1 MNNNLDINDRILHI
15 IDNQANGNQKKFSE
29 LIGFAPQVIS
39 NIVSGRRSKPSFD
52 VLNAISSSFV
62 DIDSHWL
69 LTGNGSMLK
78 NQIINNS
85 LIAEPTPSNRKTID
99 PLKEV
104 QRVPLFN
111 LTATMGLVPKSNG
124 DWDEEFVID
133 YLSIPNLAS
142 VDGAVYATGDSM
154 SPYLNSGDIIA
165 YKKIDVD
172 MDNIFFGEVYLL
184 SIYMDEYSTYKTI
197 KYLHKSDRGDD
208 YVKLVSANPVHND
221 KDIPLHKIAA
231 MGLVRASIRIH
242 N

>member
-1 MNNNLDINDRILHI
+1 MYNILDAFINIAE
-15 IDNQANGNQKKFSE
+15 NQGISITKLEQQ
-29 LIGFAPQVIS
+29 IGA
-39 NIVSGRRSKPSFD
+39 SKG
-52 VLNAISSSFV
+52 VLSRAISKDS
-62 DIDSHWL
+62 DIQSKWIMSL
-69 LTGNGSMLK
+69 VENYPQYSTEWILTGKGSMLK
-78 NQIINNS
+78 NQIIDNS

>member
-1 MNNNLDINDRILHI
+1 MILVTTKERIIQYIDYKGISVSEFLKLTDIKRGFLDSDKLNATVSDIFIAKIIANCPDINL
-15 IDNQANGNQKKFSE
+15 E
-29 LIGFAPQVIS
+29 WLI
-39 NIVSGRRSKPSFD
+39 
-52 VLNAISSSFV
+52 
-62 DIDSHWL
+62 
-69 LTGNGSMLK
+69 TGNGSMLK
-78 NQIINNS
+78 NQIIDNS
-85 LIAEPTPSNRKTID
+85 LTAEPTPSNRKTID